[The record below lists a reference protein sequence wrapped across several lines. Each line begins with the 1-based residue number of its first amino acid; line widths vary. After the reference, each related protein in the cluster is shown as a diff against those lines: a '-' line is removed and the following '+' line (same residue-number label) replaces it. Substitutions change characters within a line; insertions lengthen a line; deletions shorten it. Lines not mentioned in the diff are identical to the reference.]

1 MAETDDIRAEKFK
14 AAKANQLVAL
24 ERAKQAAISGD
35 IETFMEALFSSR
47 LPDALNWR
55 LRKQLPDDDVD
66 AIVAE
71 AIGTTYEAIQTHG
84 ARINLAA
91 WLSKT
96 CYNQARARYATRKN
110 IVAEDSLDL
119 ERRSGADQ
127 TQLSPPTTHAEQ
139 EEVEEQA
146 ASRRIEAIKLAR
158 TLLPRIGE
166 DNIQKVMSVVLDAIE
181 QDLVDLSSEEI
192 SEMVGLTPDTV
203 RRLISRGFERLER
216 EAKQD
221 GLWLD
226 ISDVL
231 VLDQENL
238 F

>member
-1 MAETDDIRAEKFK
+1 MAETDDISAQKTAAARASQI
-14 AAKANQLVAL
+14 AQLN
-24 ERAKQAAISGD
+24 RAKQAAMSGD
-35 IETFMEALFSSR
+35 VATFVEALFNSR
-47 LPDALNWR
+47 LPDALTWR
-55 LRKQLPDDDVD
+55 LRNQLPDDDVD
-66 AIVAE
+66 AIVAD
-71 AIGTTYEAIQTHG
+71 AIASTYVAIQTHG

-96 CYNQARARYATRKN
+96 CYNQARARYAMRKN
-110 IVAEDSLDL
+110 VVAEDSLDL
-119 ERRSGADQ
+119 ERRSRVDQ
-127 TQLSPPTTHAEQ
+127 TQVSPPITRAEQ
-139 EEVEEQA
+139 EEAEEQSA
-146 ASRRIEAIKLAR
+146 NRRNDAIKLAR

-181 QDLVDLSSEEI
+181 QDLMDLSPEEI
-192 SEMVGLTPDTV
+192 SEIVGLTPDTV

-231 VLDQENL
+231 ILDQENP

>member
-1 MAETDDIRAEKFK
+1 MAATDDIGDKEFK
-14 AAKANQLVAL
+14 AAKANQLLEL
-24 ERAKQAAISGD
+24 ERAKQAAMSGD
-35 IETFMEALFSSR
+35 IATFMEALFSSR
-47 LPDALNWR
+47 LPDALTWR

-71 AIGTTYEAIQTHG
+71 GIGSTYEALQTRG
-84 ARINLAA
+84 AKIDLAA

-96 CYNQARARYATRKN
+96 CYNKARARYATRKN
-110 IVAEDSLDL
+110 VVTEDPLDV
-119 ERRSGADQ
+119 ERRSKLDRA
-127 TQLSPPTTHAEQ
+127 QLAPPITRAEQ
-139 EEVEEQA
+139 EEAEERSA
-146 ASRRIEAIKLAR
+146 NRRIDAIKLAR

-181 QDLVDLSSEEI
+181 QDLMDLPPEEI
-192 SEMVGLTPDTV
+192 SEMVGLTPGTV

-231 VLDQENL
+231 ILDQENP